1 MSEALSLQLLE
12 EDMRHMMRRLLAAD
26 DRRVFS
32 RLAPLVLQLL
42 GESAWTAPDLSAA
55 AMVGRGHVA
64 DDLVALIGEY
74 TSERGGLR
82 QFGNLLERCEGCVS
96 GGIRLVRIG
105 TDGRDGVVY
114 RLKVLATFDPLE
126 TRAAGGGA

>member
-1 MSEALSLQLLE
+1 MDSAALSLLE
-12 EDMRHMMRRLLAAD
+12 EDVRHMMRRLLAGD
-26 DRRVFS
+26 DRRV
-32 RLAPLVLQLL
+32 LGKLLPLVHQLL
-42 GESAWTAPDLSAA
+42 GESAWTAADLSAA

-64 DDLVALIGEY
+64 DELVELIGEY

-105 TDGRDGVVY
+105 ADARDGVVY
-114 RLKVLATFDPLE
+114 GLKVLATFDPLE
-126 TRAAGGGA
+126 TRAACGAA

>member
-1 MSEALSLQLLE
+1 MDFALSLQLLE
-12 EDMRHMMRRLLAAD
+12 DDVRHMMRRLLAVD
-26 DRRVFS
+26 DRRV
-32 RLAPLVLQLL
+32 LAKLLPLVHQLL
-42 GESAWTAPDLSAA
+42 GEAAWTAADLSAA

-64 DDLVALIGEY
+64 DDLVALVGEY

-82 QFGNLLERCEGCVS
+82 QFGNLLERCEGCVI

-105 TDGRDGVVY
+105 TDGRAGAVY
-114 RLKVLATFDPLE
+114 QLKVLATFDALE